1 MSTRPNTTRKRK
13 PGKAVMERAM
23 ELSRR
28 LAELYPDYRGFL
40 ESRNPFELLVAVM
53 LSAQTTDK
61 AVNRVTPELFD
72 RWPDAQHLAEASP
85 TDVLEVIRT
94 LGLAKSKA
102 GRCVACAQMLVAEYG
117 GEVPCDLEELQKL
130 PGIGRKS
137 ANVVMCDAFG
147 IAEGVAVD
155 THVGRI
161 ARRMGFSTCT
171 DPSNVEKDI
180 LLIFPKSE
188 WHCINKRWIMLGREY
203 CSARNPKCADCPVQD
218 ICPSAGKASMP
229 S

>member
-1 MSTRPNTTRKRK
+1 
-13 PGKAVMERAM
+13 
-23 ELSRR
+23 
-28 LAELYPDYRGFL
+28 
-40 ESRNPFELLVAVM
+40 
-53 LSAQTTDK
+53 
-61 AVNRVTPELFD
+61 
-72 RWPDAQHLAEASP
+72 
-85 TDVLEVIRT
+85 
-94 LGLAKSKA
+94 
-102 GRCVACAQMLVAEYG
+102 
-117 GEVPCDLEELQKL
+117 
-130 PGIGRKS
+130 
-137 ANVVMCDAFG
+137 MCDAFG